1 MQTAL
6 LGYFC
11 SRFDFLTMDNNRRIV
26 VGERFSLPYRV
37 TFADMDAEYR
47 LSLESILGYFQD
59 AAATYLAYHHIAAFD
74 LQAEGNTWVIADYNV
89 EICDKLPMWLDEVT
103 TVICPSEVSGVK
115 MYFDF
120 QVVGKNGVVAAKGTC
135 CWSAINVA
143 SARPLLLPNLM
154 TIEGESVVKH
164 DRVVYPAVTEA
175 SSEYRRLANRSDID
189 FNDHVNN
196 ISYVK
201 IALSGIPADI
211 AKKTLVRSLAVKF
224 IRQSFLGEELVCR
237 YSTDFS
243 SFRTD
248 CSDAVSHGENPSAN
262 PCNADLHGEELTAN
276 CSDTESHG
284 GELTANCSIM
294 NESGQ
299 EVCRLVFMLSP
310 KPSWPS
316 MRELIVR

>member
-1 MQTAL
+1 
-6 LGYFC
+6 
-11 SRFDFLTMDNNRRIV
+11 MDNFKKIV
-26 VGERFSLPYRV
+26 VGEPFSMPYRV

-59 AAATYLAYHHIAAFD
+59 AAASYLALRHVAAFD
-74 LQAEGNTWVIADYNV
+74 LQADGDTWVITDYSV

-115 MYFDF
+115 VYFDF

-143 SARPLLLPNLM
+143 SARPVPLPNLM

-201 IALSGIPADI
+201 IALSGIPVDV
-211 AKKTLVRSLAVKF
+211 AKKTMVRSLAVKF

-262 PCNADLHGEELTAN
+262 PCNADLSGEELTAN

-284 GELTANCSIM
+284 GELTSNCSIM

-299 EVCRLVFMLSP
+299 EVCRLVFTLSP